1 MEYWFWYGIE
11 YFVMKL
17 ECVLVGQ
24 VMDWMDVI
32 NGKFNLILDKNNS
45 ICEQNKFNVWNL
57 KVRKSSTLG
66 LNCPMGRN
74 IKIW

>member
-1 MEYWFWYGIE
+1 MEYLFWYGTK

-17 ECVLVGQ
+17 ECMLVGQ

-45 ICEQNKFNVWNL
+45 ICEQK
-57 KVRKSSTLG
+57 
-66 LNCPMGRN
+66 
-74 IKIW
+74 